1 MAVFCRIREFLNIP
15 YVILYVIVKT
25 DGPHMNKTKFSALTA
40 IILAALAFTVCTVY
54 SPTVQGENSTPSWQ
68 LTITGLVEHSLN
80 LTLSDIMAMPQ
91 TSESAPL
98 FCVDF
103 PNTIVTAGNWTGVK
117 LSYLLQQA
125 NVSDDA
131 IKVAFHASDGYSTD
145 LSIQTAIQDN
155 IILAYQIDGTPLT
168 ETLRLV
174 VPEHWGYKWI
184 SSLSNIELV
193 NYNYLGKWETNG
205 YSDQAIITTTARGNP
220 VNQFNPP
227 IITQIPIPSPL
238 TPNNTTPSPT
248 DSALNT
254 TTPPSPQPTS
264 SLIQSASPSQ
274 TENQQASPFPS
285 PTATSTVEPVA
296 SGEKPVSIDSLPV
309 TEISVVA
316 AIIIVIVG
324 SVFALKKRRSL

>member
-1 MAVFCRIREFLNIP
+1 
-15 YVILYVIVKT
+15 
-25 DGPHMNKTKFSALTA
+25 MNKTKFSALTV
-40 IILAALAFTVCTVY
+40 IILVAIAFTVCTVY
-54 SPTVQGENSTPSWQ
+54 SPVVQGENSTPSWQ

-91 TSESAPL
+91 TSEYAPL

-145 LSIQTAIQDN
+145 LSIQTALQDN
-155 IILAYQIDGTPLT
+155 IILAYQIDGIPLT

-184 SSLSNIELV
+184 SSLSSIELV
-193 NYNYLGKWETNG
+193 NYNYLGKWENNG
-205 YSDQAIITTTARGNP
+205 YSDQAVITTTARGNP
-220 VNQFNPP
+220 VNQFNLP
-227 IITQIPIPSPL
+227 IITQTPILSPL
-238 TPNNTTPSPT
+238 TTPNNTTPSPT

-254 TTPPSPQPTS
+254 TTATSPSPIPTS
-264 SLIQSASPSQ
+264 TPIQSASPSQ
-274 TENQQASPFPS
+274 KENQQASPFPS
-285 PTATSTVEPVA
+285 PTATSTREPDA
-296 SGEKPVSIDSLPV
+296 TNGKPASIDSLPV
-309 TEISVVA
+309 AEILAVA

-324 SVFALKKRRSL
+324 SVFALKKRRSS